1 MINFLHSFTRRVKYL
16 ITALLVGVV
25 PIALAAQPAASDS
38 GEDSVRVKVEAIV
51 PRELISG
58 QNYILEPEAVVRRA
72 VALYVLDTSYGKTE
86 VAGTVKLLERIH
98 ELRAIEAL
106 KEMEKLD
113 VYKEAL
119 KKSGAGPLD
128 TVKELADDPVGTV
141 SETARGL
148 GGFLADIGYSIV
160 SSDPSQENVAKT
172 VVGFS
177 AAKRQIAH
185 ELGVNPYSRF
195 EPLQDH
201 LSEVA
206 WTSVGGSL
214 TITKAFSTITGTA
227 GRVVG
232 ITSGSSTAR
241 KLVRDKSLRELNNR
255 NLKALKG
262 MGVGED
268 LAETLLEGYSYDPE
282 AMTRLVVALDS
293 MDGVAGRSDVV
304 ARAATATTPYQATN
318 MRDWL
323 ELIAAYHAIIA
334 PVQRL
339 LIVST
344 APFVVDDQGIV
355 HGVFPTDYV
364 TSEPGFTELINAVSQ
379 EIRVMGFKTGPFYAT
394 GTIDPGMAD
403 VLRSAGWAEVHD
415 HAERILFTE

>member
-1 MINFLHSFTRRVKYL
+1 MMNFQHCFARRVKYL
-16 ITALLVGVV
+16 ITALLVGVA
-25 PIALAAQPAASDS
+25 PIALAAQPAATDS
-38 GEDSVRVKVEAIV
+38 GEDSVRVKVAAIV
-51 PRELISG
+51 PRELITG
-58 QNYILEPEAVVRRA
+58 QNYTLEPEAAVRRA
-72 VALYVLDTSYGKTE
+72 VALYGLDTSYGKTE
-86 VAGTVKLLERIH
+86 VAGTVNLLERIQ

-106 KEMEKLD
+106 KEMKKTD

-141 SETARGL
+141 SKTARGL
-148 GGFLADIGYSIV
+148 GNFLADIGYSIV

-185 ELGVNPYSRF
+185 ELEVNPYSRF

-201 LSEVA
+201 LSEIA

-227 GRVVG
+227 GRVVR
-232 ITSGSSTAR
+232 ITSGSNTAR
-241 KLVRDKSLRELNNR
+241 KLVRDNSLRELNNR
-255 NLKALKG
+255 NLKALKN
-262 MGVGED
+262 MGVEED
-268 LAETLLEGYSYDPE
+268 LAETLLGGYNYDPE

-293 MDGVAGRSDVV
+293 IDGVAGRSDVV
-304 ARAATATTPYQATN
+304 ARAATATTPHQATN

-323 ELIAAYHAIIA
+323 ELIAAYHAVIA

-339 LIVST
+339 LIIST
-344 APFVVDDQGIV
+344 APFVVDAI
-355 HGVFPTDYV
+355 
-364 TSEPGFTELINAVSQ
+364 
-379 EIRVMGFKTGPFYAT
+379 
-394 GTIDPGMAD
+394 
-403 VLRSAGWAEVHD
+403 
-415 HAERILFTE
+415 